1 MIRAL
6 PLCLVLALAACA
18 EFPEVGR
25 AEAALT
31 DPGATPP
38 LLTSEEMAA
47 IVESPVTDR
56 SGALAAEAAALRA
69 RAARLR
75 RR

>member
-6 PLCLVLALAACA
+6 PLCLALALTACA

-31 DPGATPP
+31 APGATPP
-38 LLTSEEMAA
+38 LLTAEEMSA
-47 IVESPVTDR
+47 IVEAPVTDR
-56 SGALAAEAAALRA
+56 SGALAADAAALRA

-75 RR
+75 KR